1 MNNPFG
7 ADIYVDAIT
16 FNDGNVIGFGNSDI
30 TVFTGANNSGKS
42 QVLKEL
48 NNKYTG
54 NNISGIVSK
63 EISLNYVGTPSE
75 GYLKSISSGTEGNY
89 QIRGTYYGTYDHFMT
104 QWSEHRQGL
113 TGKLCIKYLPTDSRL
128 TLANSAK
135 SIDFTKDKP
144 TEPLHEL
151 YIDDKK
157 EVILDNYFYRAF
169 GSHLIVNRGAGAN
182 ITMHVGEK
190 IIRQAEEDRV
200 SASYLMKLTLLPKIE
215 EQGDGMRSFAG
226 ILLHILT
233 NHKSAIFLDEPE
245 AFLHPPQARLLGEML
260 ATYSPEGC
268 QLFISTHSEDFL
280 KGLLEAKNN
289 NVKIIRINREK
300 DINHISHLDN
310 EQVKTLWKDSIL
322 RFSNILSGL
331 FHSKVVLCEADTDCR
346 FYQAI
351 LHSIYEG
358 EDKVSPDV
366 LFTHCGGKQR
376 LKTVVDSLRSIN
388 VPVAV
393 ISDID
398 ILNDKET
405 FKSLT
410 ESLGIEWDGIS
421 ALWKTIYEYV
431 RTQRPQR
438 DTGEV
443 KKELLEVISKET
455 EQYISPDTAEKLKVV
470 IKMSSAWATVKN
482 AGKSFFKGDAYTSF
496 VSIDDICRKHGL
508 FIVPVGELECFYKPV
523 SGHGTKWV
531 NEVLSKVDFK
541 TDKEISPAVEFI
553 KAII

>member
-7 ADIYVDAIT
+7 ADIFVDAIT
-16 FNDGNVIGFGNSDI
+16 FNDGNVLKFCKSDI

-48 NNKYTG
+48 NNKYSG
-54 NNISGIVSK
+54 NNIGGIVSK
-63 EISLNYVGTPSE
+63 DISLNYVGTPSE
-75 GYLKSISSGTEGNY
+75 DYLKSISSGIEGGY
-89 QIRGTYYGTYDHFMT
+89 HIRGTHYGTYERFMSKWNGH
-104 QWSEHRQGL
+104 QQGL
-113 TGKLCIKYLPTDSRL
+113 AGIICSKYLPTDSRL
-128 TLANSAK
+128 MLANSVG
-135 SIDFTKDKP
+135 SIDFTKDKAS
-144 TEPLHEL
+144 EPLQEL
-151 YIDDKK
+151 YVDDEK
-157 EVILDNYFYRAF
+157 EKILDKYFYRAF
-169 GSHLIVNRGAGAN
+169 GTRLTVNRGAGVN
-182 ITMHVGEK
+182 ISMHVGEK
-190 IIRQAEEDRV
+190 LIPQAGEDRV
-200 SASYLMKLTLLPKIE
+200 SASYLEKLTRLPKIE

-280 KGLLEAKNN
+280 KGLLEAQNN

-300 DINHISHLDN
+300 DLYHISHLDN

-346 FYQAI
+346 FYQSI

-358 EDKVSPDV
+358 EDKVSPDI

-398 ILNDKET
+398 LLNDKEI

-410 ESLGIEWDGIS
+410 ESLGIEWDSIS
-421 ALWKTIYEYV
+421 TLWKTIYEYV
-431 RTQRPQR
+431 RSQRPQR
-438 DTGEV
+438 DTEEV
-443 KKELLEVISKET
+443 RKDLLEVLSKET
-455 EQYISPDTAEKLKVV
+455 EQYISPDTAENLKAV

-482 AGKSFFKGDAYTSF
+482 TGKSFFKGDAYTSF
-496 VSIDDICRKHGL
+496 VAIDEICRKHGL
-508 FIVPVGELECFYKPV
+508 FVVPVGELECFYKPV

-531 NEVLSKVDFK
+531 NEVLSKVDLK

>member
-7 ADIYVDAIT
+7 ADIFVDSIT
-16 FNDGNVIGFGNSDI
+16 FNDGNVLKFCKSDI

-42 QVLKEL
+42 QILREL
-48 NNKYTG
+48 NNKYIA
-54 NNISGIVSK
+54 NNNSKIVSK
-63 EISLNYVGTPSE
+63 DISLNYVGEPSE
-75 GYLKSISSGTEGNY
+75 NYLKSISNGIEGSY
-89 QIRGTYYGTYDHFMT
+89 QIRGTYYGTYDRFMSS
-104 QWSEHRQGL
+104 WNEHRQGL
-113 TGKLCIKYLPTDSRL
+113 TGMICAKYLPTDSRL
-128 TLANSAK
+128 ILANSVN
-135 SIDFTKDKP
+135 SIDFTKDKAN
-144 TEPLHEL
+144 EPLQEL
-151 YIDDKK
+151 YIDDEK
-157 EVILDNYFYRAF
+157 ETVLDNYFYRAF
-169 GSHLIVNRGAGAN
+169 GAHLTVNRGAGAN
-182 ITMHVGEK
+182 ITLHVGEK
-190 IIRQAEEDRV
+190 IIRQDNEDRV
-200 SASYLMKLTLLPKIE
+200 SASYLKKLALLPKIE

-260 ATYSPEGC
+260 ATYFPEDC

-289 NVKIIRINREK
+289 NVKIIRINREG
-300 DINHISHLDN
+300 DINHISHLNN
-310 EQVKTLWKDSIL
+310 EQITTLWKDSIL

-346 FYQAI
+346 FYQSI

-358 EDKVSPDV
+358 EDKVSPDI

-393 ISDID
+393 ISDMD
-398 ILNDKET
+398 LLNDKEI

-410 ESLGIEWDGIS
+410 ESLGIEWDNIS
-421 ALWKTIYEYV
+421 SFWTNIYEYV
-431 RTQRPQR
+431 KTQRPQR
-438 DTGEV
+438 NTEEV
-443 KKELLEVISKET
+443 KKELMEAISKET
-455 EQYISPDTAEKLKVV
+455 EQYITPDTAENLKAV

-482 AGKSFFKGDAYTSF
+482 AGKSFFKGEAYTSF
-496 VSIDDICRKHGL
+496 LSIDEICRKHGL
-508 FIVPVGELECFYKPV
+508 FIVPVGELECFYKPI

-531 NEVLSKVDFK
+531 NDVLQKVDFK
-541 TDKEISPAVEFI
+541 TDKEISQAVEFI
-553 KAII
+553 KAVI